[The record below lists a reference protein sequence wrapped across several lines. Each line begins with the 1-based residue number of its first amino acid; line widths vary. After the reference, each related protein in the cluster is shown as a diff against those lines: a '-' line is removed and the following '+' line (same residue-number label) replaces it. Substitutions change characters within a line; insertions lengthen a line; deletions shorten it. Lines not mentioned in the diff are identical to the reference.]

1 MALKS
6 NQPEILS
13 IGPMPPALE
22 RVLDD
27 TYCVHRASPPLDG
40 LDWPSLARVRG
51 LITGGGTGAKP
62 QWLDRLP
69 ALEII
74 AVNGVGLDRIDL
86 PDAARRGLRVTNTPD
101 LVTNDVADLAIGL
114 LIALARRVCVN
125 DRFVRSGGWT
135 KDTSAPLA
143 RSLSALRV
151 GVLGLGRIGL
161 AIARRCEPMVASI
174 SYYNRTRRGDVAY
187 AYFPSLEAL
196 ARASDV
202 LFVAADGAAGC
213 LVGPTILEALG
224 PNGLLINISR
234 GALVDEA
241 ALSAALAEGRLG
253 GAGLDV
259 FAREPDVPQALIGLD
274 RVVLQPHMGTATVEV
289 RTAMGQL
296 VMDNLAAHFAGRPL
310 PTAVI

>member
-1 MALKS
+1 MTLQS
-6 NQPEILS
+6 TQPEILS

-22 RVLDD
+22 RLLDAA
-27 TYCVHRASPPLDG
+27 YRVHRASPPLDDVDWSG
-40 LDWPSLARVRG
+40 LAGVRG

-114 LIALARRVCVN
+114 LIALARRICVN
-125 DRFVRSGGWT
+125 DRFVRSGGW
-135 KDTSAPLA
+135 KEKSAPLA
-143 RSLSALRV
+143 RSVSALKV
-151 GVLGLGRIGL
+151 GILGMGRIGL

-174 SYYNRTRRGDVAY
+174 AYYNRAPRTDVAY
-187 AYFPSLEAL
+187 AYVPSLEAL

-202 LFVAADGAAGC
+202 LIVAADGAAGC
-213 LVGPTILEALG
+213 LVDAAVLQALG
-224 PNGLLINISR
+224 PDGLLVNISR
-234 GALVDEA
+234 GGLVDEA

-259 FAREPDVPQALIGLD
+259 FLNEPNVPQALIGLD
-274 RVVLQPHMGTATVEV
+274 RVVLQPHMGTATVEA
-289 RTAMGQL
+289 RSAMGQL
-296 VMDNLAAHFAGRPL
+296 VLDNLAAHFAGRPL

>member
-1 MALKS
+1 MTFQS
-6 NQPEILS
+6 NKPEILL
-13 IGPMPPALE
+13 ICPLPPGVE
-22 RVLDD
+22 RLLDE
-27 TYCVHRASPPLDG
+27 TYRVHRAVAPLDG
-40 LDWPSLARVRG
+40 VDWSSLAGVRG
-51 LITGGGTGAKP
+51 LVTGGAIGARP

-101 LVTNDVADLAIGL
+101 VVTNDVADLAIGL
-114 LIALARRVCVN
+114 LIALARRICVN

-135 KDTSAPLA
+135 KDRSAPLT

-151 GVLGLGRIGL
+151 GVLGLGKIGL

-174 SYYNRTRRGDVAY
+174 GYYNRAQRGDVAY

-213 LVGPTILEALG
+213 LVDAAILEALG
-224 PNGLLINISR
+224 PEGLLINISR
-234 GALVDEA
+234 GGLVDEA

-259 FAREPDVPQALIGLD
+259 FVDEPNVPQALLGLD

-289 RTAMGQL
+289 RTTMGLL
-296 VMDNLAAHFAGRPL
+296 VLKNLAAHFAARPL
-310 PTAVI
+310 PTAVV

>member
-22 RVLDD
+22 RLLDD
-27 TYCVHRASPPLDG
+27 TYRVHRASPPLDG
-40 LDWPSLARVRG
+40 LR
-51 LITGGGTGAKP
+51 TGPVWQGCAALSPAGGRSKP

-187 AYFPSLEAL
+187 ASFPSLEAL

-202 LFVAADGAAGC
+202 LFVAADGRG
-213 LVGPTILEALG
+213 
-224 PNGLLINISR
+224 GLLGGPDDSGGPGSQWAPDQHIARRAR
-234 GALVDEA
+234 G
-241 ALSAALAEGRLG
+241 
-253 GAGLDV
+253 
-259 FAREPDVPQALIGLD
+259 
-274 RVVLQPHMGTATVEV
+274 
-289 RTAMGQL
+289 
-296 VMDNLAAHFAGRPL
+296 
-310 PTAVI
+310 

>member
-1 MALKS
+1 MTLQSIK
-6 NQPEILS
+6 PEILS
-13 IGPMPPALE
+13 IGPMPRALE
-22 RVLDD
+22 RVLDE
-27 TYCVHRASPPLDG
+27 TYRVHRATPPLDAV
-40 LDWPSLARVRG
+40 DWPSLAGVRA
-51 LITGGGTGAKP
+51 LITGGGTGARP

-101 LVTNDVADLAIGL
+101 LVTNDVADLATGL
-114 LIALARRVCVN
+114 LIALARRICVN
-125 DRFVRSGGWT
+125 DRFVRSGGWMEGA
-135 KDTSAPLA
+135 APLA
-143 RSLSALRV
+143 CSLSALNV
-151 GVLGLGRIGL
+151 GILGLGRIGL

-174 SYYNRTRRGDVAY
+174 AYYSRTRRGDVAY
-187 AYFPSLEAL
+187 AYVPSLEAL

-213 LVGPTILEALG
+213 LVNAAVLQALG
-224 PNGLLINISR
+224 PAGLLINISR
-234 GALVDEA
+234 GGLVDEA

-259 FAREPDVPQALIGLD
+259 FVNEPNVPEALIGLD

-296 VMDNLAAHFAGRPL
+296 VLDNLAAHFAGHPL
-310 PTAVI
+310 PSAVI